1 MLPVTDS
8 RKSPLVKASKA
19 SSAEVVSVPG
29 RQERERS
36 RAAVKKAERKR
47 TTRKDFLHIRLWLAG
62 RDGDFSAKWKGK
74 LWITCSW
81 ETTEITLGVVY
92 E

>member
-62 RDGDFSAKWKGK
+62 PEGGFFCKVEGK
-74 LWITCSW
+74 IVDNIFMGNHRNNSWCS
-81 ETTEITLGVVY
+81 L
-92 E
+92 